1 MGPRTAPAK
10 HTMEAFQQLVA
21 LTAPLFLLVFVGY
34 GLTAWGRWPT
44 EAADWLTRFVFSV
57 AVPTLLFRLMSDFS
71 KLPPVDWR
79 LLLAFFGGCLVV
91 FVIGRVTAYGAFRM
105 DGAAQSVFALGGIFS
120 NNVLLG
126 VPLAKVTLGEA
137 AMPAVSL
144 VLVFNALLLWTLVTA
159 SVEWARNRELS
170 AAALGS
176 TAFSVVTNPI
186 VGSIL
191 VGTAFG
197 FTGLALPAVV
207 DQTLA
212 LVGQAAVP
220 LSLIALGMGL
230 AEYGIREGWRE
241 SVAITVIK
249 LILQPLV
256 VWALARAIGLPPIE
270 TRAVTLM
277 AALPVGANVYLMS
290 REFDTLGGPIAA
302 SLVLST
308 AIAAATVPVVLALTA
323 AGPN

>member
-1 MGPRTAPAK
+1 MQ
-10 HTMEAFQQLVA
+10 AFQHILA
-21 LTAPLFLLVFVGY
+21 LTAPLFLLVLVGY
-34 GLTAWGRWPT
+34 ALTAWGRWPT

-71 KLPPVDWR
+71 KLPAVDWW
-79 LLLAFFGGCLVV
+79 LLVAYFGGCLIV
-91 FVIGRVTAYGAFRM
+91 FGAGRLIAFGVFRM

-126 VPLAKVTLGEA
+126 VPLAHVTLGDG

-144 VLVFNALLLWTLVTA
+144 VVLFNALLLWTLVTV
-159 SVEWARNRELS
+159 SVEWARNRALS
-170 AAALGS
+170 PSAIGG
-176 TAFSVVTNPI
+176 TAVSVVTNPI

-191 VGTAFG
+191 AGTAFG
-197 FTGLALPAVV
+197 FSGIALPGFV

-212 LVGQAAVP
+212 LVAQAAVP

-230 AEYGIREGWRE
+230 AEYGIRDGWRQ
-241 SVAITVIK
+241 SVAITAIK
-249 LILQPLV
+249 LAVQPLV
-256 VWALARAIGLPPIE
+256 VYLLARAIGLPPTE
-270 TRAVTLM
+270 TRVVTLM

-290 REFDTLGGPIAA
+290 REFDAMGGPVAA

-308 AIAAATVPVVLALTA
+308 ALAAVTVPIMLALFGTWS
-323 AGPN
+323 P